1 MASSF
6 LQATIREFIK
16 YRSLGEKAMSQVPD
30 ETLFWQYNPES
41 NSMAMIVQHMSGNML
56 SRWTDMLT
64 TDGEKDWRQRDKEFE
79 TVLKTREEVMVA
91 WHRGWHL
98 VMETLGQLREEDLER
113 TIYIRAEAHTVTEAI
128 VRQIAHY
135 ASHIGQLV
143 YIGKMIMNE
152 EWKSLSIPRHG
163 SNQFNKHMMSGGSK

>member
-6 LQATIREFIK
+6 LQATIKEFIK

-30 ETLFWQYNPES
+30 EALYWQYNPES

-91 WHRGWHL
+91 WHRGWDL

-143 YIGKMIMNE
+143 YIGKMVMNS

-163 SNQFNKHMMSGGSK
+163 SDQFNRHMMSGGSK

>member
-6 LQATIREFIK
+6 LQATIKEFRK

-30 ETLFWQYNPES
+30 EALYWQYNPES

-64 TDGEKDWRQRDKEFE
+64 TDGEKEWRQRDKEFE
-79 TVLKTREEVMVA
+79 SVLKTREEVMEA
-91 WHRGWHL
+91 WHRGWDL
-98 VMETLGQLREEDLER
+98 VMETLGQIKEEDLER
-113 TIYIRAEAHTVTEAI
+113 TIYIRSEAHTVTEAI

-143 YIGKMIMNE
+143 YIGKMVMNN

-163 SNQFNKHMMSGGSK
+163 SNQFNKQMMSGGSK

>member
-6 LQATIREFIK
+6 LQASIKEFNR
-16 YRSLGEKAMSQVPD
+16 YRSLGEGAMAQVPD
-30 ETLFWQYNPES
+30 EALCWQYNPES

-64 TDGEKDWRQRDKEFE
+64 TDGEKEWRHRDQEFE
-79 TVLKTREEVMVA
+79 VVLHTREEIMEA
-91 WHRGWHL
+91 WHRGWDL
-98 VMETLGQLREEDLER
+98 VMGTLAELREEDLER
-113 TIYIRAEAHTVTEAI
+113 TIFIRAEAHTVTEAI

-143 YIGKMIMNE
+143 YIGKMVMNE
-152 EWKSLSIPRHG
+152 GWKSLSIPRHG
-163 SNQFNKHMMSGGSK
+163 SAQFNKDLMSGGVK